1 MELLYFIS
9 GILSAGITY
18 AILLLRKNQTHYTDA
33 LASLQSYKNISSIRL
48 SEVNED
54 LDKLTAFI
62 SEVKLKMEK
71 DQYGSVSE
79 INKKMGEVTKMT
91 QAMNVRISENQKIL
105 ETNISRTSVEINTM
119 RNNLKQLSQDPNFI
133 R

>member
-54 LDKLTAFI
+54 LDRLTEFI
-62 SEVKLKMEK
+62 TEVKLKMEK

>member
-54 LDKLTAFI
+54 LDKLTTFI
-62 SEVKLKMEK
+62 SEVKLKMEQ
-71 DQYGSVSE
+71 DQYSSVSE
-79 INKKMGEVTKMT
+79 INGKLKDLSRQTN
-91 QAMNVRISENQKIL
+91 AMNERLSQISKTLNSH
-105 ETNISRTSVEINTM
+105 ISQSSVERNTLK
-119 RNNLKQLSQDPNFI
+119 NNFKQLSQDPNFI